1 MAKQNMAVL
10 GFWLVA
16 ALFVITGVIVMV
28 RGKSGGAVYLAL
40 SVVWMILAMAQARK
54 SKS

>member
-1 MAKQNMAVL
+1 MARPNLTVL

-16 ALFVITGVIVMV
+16 ALFVITGVIIMV

-40 SVVWMILAMAQARK
+40 SVVWMILAMAQAKK
-54 SKS
+54 SKG